1 MVVGKGQKERFEM
14 TMYDNSQRR
23 HIIFV
28 LRIKKRRAV
37 ETYRAIGR
45 GRNRLPK
52 TTDIYLLRPGV
63 P

>member
-1 MVVGKGQKERFEM
+1 M